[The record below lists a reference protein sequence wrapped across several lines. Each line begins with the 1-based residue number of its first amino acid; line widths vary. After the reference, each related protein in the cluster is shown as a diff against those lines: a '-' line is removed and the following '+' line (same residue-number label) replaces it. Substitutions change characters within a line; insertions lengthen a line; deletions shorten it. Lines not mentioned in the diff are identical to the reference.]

1 MNTGVAVST
10 DVRVMLVD
18 DSSMMRSI
26 LRSIVEAVEGFSV
39 VAEAEDGIDAMA
51 KLHRVAVDVI
61 LLDIEMPRMDGLSF
75 LAASRLITIAP
86 IIVVSSVV
94 YPMSNIL
101 IRAVR
106 LGADDV
112 VPKPSGVVSLDMET
126 SRGAALVDALMRA
139 RRSNAQ

>member
-1 MNTGVAVST
+1 MNAGTAVCN
-10 DVRVMLVD
+10 DVGVMLVD

-51 KLHRVAVDVI
+51 KLNEAAIDVI

-101 IRAVR
+101 MRAIR

-139 RRSNAQ
+139 RRSEAQ

>member
-1 MNTGVAVST
+1 MSTQAVGSA

-26 LRSIVEAVEGFSV
+26 LRSIVENVDGFSV
-39 VAEAEDGIDAMA
+39 VAEAEDGIDALA
-51 KLHRVAVDVI
+51 RLHESAVDVI

-75 LAASRLITIAP
+75 LAASRVITVAP

-94 YPMSNIL
+94 YPMSAIL
-101 IRAVR
+101 VRALR

-112 VPKPSGVVSLDMET
+112 VPKPSGVVSLDMEA
-126 SRGAALVDALMRA
+126 SRGAALVDALLRA
-139 RRSNAQ
+139 GRSKQQ

>member
-1 MNTGVAVST
+1 MNTVAAAST

-26 LRSIVEAVEGFSV
+26 LRSIVETVEGFSV

-51 KLHRVAVDVI
+51 KLHDAAIDVI

-101 IRAVR
+101 MRAVR

-139 RRSNAQ
+139 RRSKT

>member
-1 MNTGVAVST
+1 MNVQAGAGQ
-10 DVRVMLVD
+10 DVRGMLVD

-26 LRSIVEAVEGFSV
+26 LRSIVETVEGYAV
-39 VAEAEDGIDAMA
+39 VAEAEDGVDAMA
-51 KLHRVAVDVI
+51 KLHQSPVDVI

-75 LAASRLITIAP
+75 LAASRVLTVAP

-94 YPMSNIL
+94 YPMSTIL
-101 IRAVR
+101 MRAIR

-126 SRGAALVDALMRA
+126 SRGTALVDALLRA
-139 RRSNAQ
+139 RRSETR

>member
-1 MNTGVAVST
+1 MNTVAAAST

-26 LRSIVEAVEGFSV
+26 LRSIVETVEGFSV

-51 KLHRVAVDVI
+51 KLHDAAIDVI

-101 IRAVR
+101 MRAVR

-139 RRSNAQ
+139 RRSKTQ

>member
-1 MNTGVAVST
+1 MNTVAAAST
-10 DVRVMLVD
+10 DVGVMLVD

-26 LRSIVEAVEGFSV
+26 LRSIVETVEGFSV

-51 KLHRVAVDVI
+51 KLHESAIDVI

-101 IRAVR
+101 MRAVR

-139 RRSNAQ
+139 RRSKAQ